1 MRMLITKFKYPD
13 TEKTGLAI
21 SSEKFL
27 HSQKVVVKT
36 DRGEEVVKTLKTYPF
51 DETAL
56 RKFNIDKNSLYK
68 VVRLATEED
77 ISKAIENEA
86 FSVEALKVCKEKV
99 EKHKLP
105 MKLIKAYAT
114 LNKERI
120 VFYFTAESR
129 VDFRQLVR
137 DLAAHFRTRIELRQI
152 GVRDEVKMLGAVGM
166 CGRVCCCKD
175 FLECFDSVS
184 LNLARLQGLP
194 PNPAK
199 LSGACGRLMCC
210 LKFEEANYYVRQFL
224 PEIGEIVE
232 TPEGK
237 GKITDINIPL
247 EIITVELEDGRKK
260 HFSIRLFLSKEQ
272 WNEYIE
278 KLKEKQDDRFKCF
291 TRAGVIGSESN
302 QRTEESSE

>member
-1 MRMLITKFKYPD
+1 MLIVKFKYPD
-13 TEKTGLAI
+13 TEKTGLAT
-21 SSEKFL
+21 SLKRFSYG
-27 HSQKVVVKT
+27 QKVVVKT
-36 DRGEEVVKTLKTYPF
+36 DRGEEVVKALNTYPF
-51 DETAL
+51 DEGAL

-68 VVRLATEED
+68 VVRPAKEED
-77 ISKAIENEA
+77 INRATENELFA
-86 FSVEALKVCKEKV
+86 VEALKVCKEKV
-99 EKHKLP
+99 EKHQLP
-105 MKLIKAYAT
+105 MKLIRAYVT

-175 FLECFDSVS
+175 FLECFESVS

-224 PEIGEIVE
+224 PEIGDTVE

-237 GKITDINIPL
+237 GKLSDINIPL
-247 EIITVELEDGRKK
+247 EVVVVELEDGRKK
-260 HFSIRLFLSKEQ
+260 PFPIRLFLTEEQ
-272 WNEYIE
+272 WNAYIE
-278 KLKEKQDDRFKCF
+278 KLEEKSDDRFKCF
-291 TRAGVIGSESN
+291 TRAGVIGNENSSGA
-302 QRTEESSE
+302 EESSE

>member
-1 MRMLITKFKYPD
+1 
-13 TEKTGLAI
+13 
-21 SSEKFL
+21 
-27 HSQKVVVKT
+27 
-36 DRGEEVVKTLKTYPF
+36 
-51 DETAL
+51 
-56 RKFNIDKNSLYK
+56 
-68 VVRLATEED
+68 
-77 ISKAIENEA
+77 
-86 FSVEALKVCKEKV
+86 
-99 EKHKLP
+99 
-105 MKLIKAYAT
+105 MKLIRAYAT

-152 GVRDEVKMLGAVGM
+152 GVRDEVKMVGAVGM

-210 LKFEEANYYVRQFL
+210 LKFEEANYYVRQFF
-224 PEIGEIVE
+224 PEIGEVVE

-237 GKITDINIPL
+237 GKLSDINIPL
-247 EIITVELEDGRKK
+247 EVVTIEFEDGRKK
-260 HFSIRLFLSKEQ
+260 SFPLRLFLTEQQ

-278 KLKEKQDDRFKCF
+278 KLKEKIDDRFKCF
-291 TRAGVIGSESN
+291 TRAGVIGNENSSGA
-302 QRTEESSE
+302 EESSE

>member
-1 MRMLITKFKYPD
+1 MLIVKFKYPD
-13 TEKTGLAI
+13 TEKTGLAT
-21 SSEKFL
+21 SSERFTYG
-27 HSQKVVVKT
+27 QRVVVKT
-36 DRGEEVVKTLKTYPF
+36 DRGEEVVKVLNSYPF
-51 DETAL
+51 DEEAL

-68 VVRLATEED
+68 VIRLATEED
-77 ISKAIENEA
+77 INRATENELFA
-86 FSVEALKVCKEKV
+86 VDALEVCKEKV
-99 EKHKLP
+99 EKHQLP
-105 MKLIKAYAT
+105 MKLIRAYAT

-224 PEIGEIVE
+224 PEIGETVE

-237 GKITDINIPL
+237 GKVADINVPL
-247 EIITVELEDGRKK
+247 EIMTVELEDGRKK
-260 HFSIRLFLSKEQ
+260 HFPIRLFLTEEQ

-291 TRAGVIGSESN
+291 TRAGVIGNENS
-302 QRTEESSE
+302 QGAEESSE